1 MSDSGDSDHIYPA
14 LVTILRR
21 VEISSLGWY
30 DNNKSLLILTL
41 GDAVEDWRGGGG
53 GCGVVTKT
61 DAQISR
67 SVASLTIEYSSFIQ
81 VKTKFFNPLFFRW
94 KIGSNI
100 IL

>member
-41 GDAVEDWRGGGG
+41 GDAVEDWRGWVGWRGHQNRRP
-53 GCGVVTKT
+53 
-61 DAQISR
+61 DF
-67 SVASLTIEYSSFIQ
+67 TICSIFDNRIQ
-81 VKTKFFNPLFFRW
+81 FVYPGQN
-94 KIGSNI
+94 
-100 IL
+100 